1 MKRVCIVG
9 ASGFT
14 GGELLRILLQHS
26 GVEVVCATS
35 RKFKGEY
42 VYRVHPNLRGFTQLK
57 FVEPTID
64 AALKADVVF
73 LALPHGES
81 VKWVPQLYESGVAVF
96 DLSADF
102 RLKDPNAYVEWYK
115 WPQPHPYPD
124 LLAKAVYGQP
134 ELHREELVGAR
145 LVAGPGCMATASIL
159 MLAPLAKFG
168 LISAPPVVDAKIGS
182 SGAGAEGS
190 VVDLHSFR
198 TYVVRPY
205 EPVHH
210 RHIAEIEQELSRLAG
225 KEVKVA
231 FTPHAVDIV
240 RGIFTT
246 GHVFVEKMPTE
257 ADLWKYY
264 RALFG
269 DSKFIRIVKDRLGI
283 SRYPNVKYVLGSNLV
298 DLGFELDARMKRVVT
313 FAAIDNLVRGAAGQ
327 AVQAFNIAMGFPED
341 EGLRHIPV
349 API

>member
-1 MKRVCIVG
+1 MRVCIVG

-14 GGELLRILLQHS
+14 GGELLRLLLQH
-26 GVEVVCATS
+26 GEVEVACATS
-35 RKFKGEY
+35 RKFRGEY
-42 VYRVHPNLRGFTQLK
+42 VYRVHPHLRGFTQLK
-57 FVEPTID
+57 FVEPTVD

-81 VKWVPQLYESGVAVF
+81 VKWVPTLYESGAAVF

-102 RLKDPNAYVEWYK
+102 RLKDPDAYVEWYR

-124 LLAKAVYGQP
+124 LLAKAVYGLP
-134 ELHREELVGAR
+134 ELHRQELVGAR
-145 LVAGPGCMATASIL
+145 LVAIPGCMATASIL
-159 MLAPLAKFG
+159 MLAPLAKHG
-168 LISAPPVVDAKIGS
+168 VVGQTPPVVDAKIGS

-210 RHIAEIEQELSRLAG
+210 RHIAEIEQELSLLAG
-225 KEVKVA
+225 RPVRVA
-231 FTPHAVDIV
+231 FTPHAVDLV
-240 RGIFTT
+240 RGIFAS
-246 GHVFVEKMPTE
+246 GHVYTERLPTE
-257 ADLWKYY
+257 ADMWKYY
-264 RALFG
+264 RSLYG
-269 DSKFIRIVKDRLGI
+269 DSRFIRLVKDRLGL
-283 SRYPNVKYVLGSNLV
+283 SRYPNVKYVLGSNMA
-298 DLGFELDARMKRVVT
+298 DIGFELDVRLSRVVT

-341 EGLRHIPV
+341 EGLGQTPLAPV
-349 API
+349 